1 MVRDPGCGVDVMGN
15 FFEFEVQGVEETIR
29 ALSKASVQ
37 KQKEFEVVVRKSTQ
51 RVNRYAK
58 ANVSN
63 HQKTG
68 NLRNSIRAKYFFK
81 DGPASTVFPRGRKG
95 AHRHLVE
102 YGTEVRRHKNGKSVG
117 RMKAYPFMKPAH
129 EKEEPRFIE
138 EVKKVVDENIT
149 V

>member
-1 MVRDPGCGVDVMGN
+1 MSGYFD
-15 FFEFEVQGVEETIR
+15 FEVQGVEETIK

-37 KQKEFEVVVRKSTQ
+37 KQKEFETVVKKSTQ

-58 ANVSN
+58 ANLAS
-63 HQKTG
+63 HRKTG
-68 NLRNSIRAKYFFK
+68 NLRSSIKAKYFWK

-102 YGTEVRRHKNGKSVG
+102 YGTRSRQKKNGKSTG
-117 RMKAYPFMKPAH
+117 TMKEYPFMKPAH
-129 EKEEPRFIE
+129 EKEEPRFIA
-138 EVKKVVDENIT
+138 EVKKVIDEDVT

>member
-1 MVRDPGCGVDVMGN
+1 MSKYFD
-15 FFEFEVQGVEETIR
+15 FEITGIEETIK

-37 KQKEFEVVVRKSTQ
+37 KQKEFEEVVRSSTK

-58 ANVSN
+58 SN
-63 HQKTG
+63 LAGRQKTG
-68 NLRNSIRAKYFFK
+68 NLRSSIRAKYFWK

-102 YGTEVRRHKNGKSVG
+102 YGTGPRRHKSGKSVG
-117 RMKAYPFMKPAH
+117 SMKAYLFMRKAKK
-129 EKEEPRFIE
+129 KEEPRFIS
-138 EVKKVVDENIT
+138 EVKKVVDEDVI